1 MTRYIFGAA
10 MTKVT
15 GSVSFLATVV
25 VAFGL
30 LVLPFP
36 CPDDL
41 LVALG
46 GPDRCVAQTPGD
58 SSPSPDAPAHCPC
71 ACHVPMATGPAAPAA
86 PMLLVAELETLN
98 PLGVLAAVSTPT
110 TPPPLA

>member
-1 MTRYIFGAA
+1 

-15 GSVSFLATVV
+15 RSVSVLVTAV
-25 VAFGL
+25 VALGL

-46 GPDRCVAQTPGD
+46 GADQCVDRTADD

-71 ACHVPMATGPAAPAA
+71 ACHVPMATGPATPAA
-86 PMLLVAELETLN
+86 PTLLVAELETLK
-98 PLGVLAAVSTPT
+98 PLGVLTAVPTPT